1 MVAEDIDWFEV
12 DEVGEVGGEG
22 GEGVVGVH
30 VHTCSLVYCQSDDTP
45 LKVMYMNTIRDGT
58 QNVF

>member
-22 GEGVVGVH
+22 GEGVIGVH
-30 VHTCSLVYCQSDDTP
+30 VHACSLVYCQSDDTP
-45 LKVMYMNTIRDGT
+45 LKVM
-58 QNVF
+58 